1 MNSST
6 INFKDDENKGLLW
19 SLLVEYGSFNGI
31 LNNKMG
37 DIKQIFEDN
46 INELSSNTG
55 GLISLNKEF
64 VQRMLKIL
72 PMYKTPPHKSEG
84 AIEEVYTAEKLQNSR
99 IDSFNTKLS
108 NVKNDF
114 DSLIKLKTPEGIDF
128 SDKSGDF
135 NTNIDDDLA
144 YAIASRQ
151 LDMEQMTST
160 QQSHKQEGADWIN
173 ADLINASGIRFT
185 KPDDPISVGVES
197 DSTTDKSSKRVTFND
212 NDGFSDVLGDLK
224 QHTPPLENS
233 EETKSVVSLLEIIAA
248 NQREMINIMNSQK
261 N

>member
-55 GLISLNKEF
+55 DLISLNKEF

-108 NVKNDF
+108 N
-114 DSLIKLKTPEGIDF
+114 
-128 SDKSGDF
+128 
-135 NTNIDDDLA
+135 
-144 YAIASRQ
+144 
-151 LDMEQMTST
+151 
-160 QQSHKQEGADWIN
+160 
-173 ADLINASGIRFT
+173 
-185 KPDDPISVGVES
+185 SV
-197 DSTTDKSSKRVTFND
+197 
-212 NDGFSDVLGDLK
+212 
-224 QHTPPLENS
+224 
-233 EETKSVVSLLEIIAA
+233 I
-248 NQREMINIMNSQK
+248 
-261 N
+261 